1 MQRFAKLAAGLFGR
15 RREPAGGLS
24 ASLEEL
30 MEQRKNL
37 ARLHQKSK
45 LQPSDMAGEVRSAFK
60 GRGIEMEEIREY
72 TFGDDVRDIDW
83 RGTARKKSPYTKVYA
98 EEKDREIYVLLDL
111 SPSMVFGTR
120 KELKSVT
127 ASKAAALIGW
137 MAQENRDRFGAVIY
151 DGREIRTFKSRQNR
165 AHLTA
170 VLKKIAETGRKILSA
185 PADEEEGGGTA
196 RALQAMT
203 KLIKSRAAVF
213 VISDFYVFGEAEKK
227 ALAALAKKGQ
237 VFCINV
243 FDLLEELAP
252 KNGEYMVEQNGRS
265 LVFDSRPP
273 AFRRE
278 YQNHFAAKK
287 TMLREFCRRF
297 NCRYMEVR
305 TDVDIFRQ
313 LKFI

>member
-1 MQRFAKLAAGLFGR
+1 M
-15 RREPAGGLS
+15 
-24 ASLEEL
+24 
-30 MEQRKNL
+30 
-37 ARLHQKSK
+37 
-45 LQPSDMAGEVRSAFK
+45 
-60 GRGIEMEEIREY
+60 
-72 TFGDDVRDIDW
+72 
-83 RGTARKKSPYTKVYA
+83 
-98 EEKDREIYVLLDL
+98 
-111 SPSMVFGTR
+111 
-120 KELKSVT
+120 
-127 ASKAAALIGW
+127 
-137 MAQENRDRFGAVIY
+137 
-151 DGREIRTFKSRQNR
+151 
-165 AHLTA
+165 
-170 VLKKIAETGRKILSA
+170 SA

>member
-1 MQRFAKLAAGLFGR
+1 MTDGKSAPSNRGR
-15 RREPAGGLS
+15 T
-24 ASLEEL
+24 
-30 MEQRKNL
+30 
-37 ARLHQKSK
+37 
-45 LQPSDMAGEVRSAFK
+45 
-60 GRGIEMEEIREY
+60 GRI
-72 TFGDDVRDIDW
+72 W
-83 RGTARKKSPYTKVYA
+83 
-98 EEKDREIYVLLDL
+98 
-111 SPSMVFGTR
+111 
-120 KELKSVT
+120 
-127 ASKAAALIGW
+127 
-137 MAQENRDRFGAVIY
+137 
-151 DGREIRTFKSRQNR
+151 
-165 AHLTA
+165 TA

-278 YQNHFAAKK
+278 YKTILPPKRQCCANFAADS
-287 TMLREFCRRF
+287 TAG
-297 NCRYMEVR
+297 
-305 TDVDIFRQ
+305 IW
-313 LKFI
+313 KFGPTLTFSAS

>member
-1 MQRFAKLAAGLFGR
+1 
-15 RREPAGGLS
+15 
-24 ASLEEL
+24 
-30 MEQRKNL
+30 
-37 ARLHQKSK
+37 
-45 LQPSDMAGEVRSAFK
+45 MAGEVRSAFK

-83 RGTARKKSPYTKVYA
+83 RVTARKKSLYTKAGVGGSA
-98 EEKDREIYVLLDL
+98 DREIYVLLDL

-252 KNGEYMVEQNGRS
+252 KTANTQETKRPCS
-265 LVFDSRPP
+265 LCFRAARRLSVGSTKTILPP
-273 AFRRE
+273 KRQCCA
-278 YQNHFAAKK
+278 NFAADS
-287 TMLREFCRRF
+287 TAGMAEVDRR
-297 NCRYMEVR
+297 
-305 TDVDIFRQ
+305 DIFRQ
-313 LKFI
+313 RNYLTSVVDKNFW

>member
-83 RGTARKKSPYTKVYA
+83 RVTARKK
-98 EEKDREIYVLLDL
+98 
-111 SPSMVFGTR
+111 
-120 KELKSVT
+120 
-127 ASKAAALIGW
+127 ALIPKFMPRKRTAKSMCCSIYRRAWFRHQKRAEVGDGF
-137 MAQENRDRFGAVIY
+137 QGGGPDRLDGA
-151 DGREIRTFKSRQNR
+151 GKPRPIRRGDLRRTGNP
-165 AHLTA
+165 HLQIA
-170 VLKKIAETGRKILSA
+170 AEPGASDCGFKKIAETGRKILSA
-185 PADEEEGGGTA
+185 PADEGEGGGTA

-213 VISDFYVFGEAEKK
+213 VISDFYVFGEAEKRLWRHWPK
-227 ALAALAKKGQ
+227 KDRCFASTFSTCLRNWRRKTANTWWNKTAAVWCLTA
-237 VFCINV
+237 
-243 FDLLEELAP
+243 A
-252 KNGEYMVEQNGRS
+252 
-265 LVFDSRPP
+265 
-273 AFRRE
+273 RRLFVGSTKP
-278 YQNHFAAKK
+278 FAAK
-287 TMLREFCRRF
+287 
-297 NCRYMEVR
+297 
-305 TDVDIFRQ
+305 RQ
-313 LKFI
+313 CCANFAADSTAGIWKFGPTLTFSAS